1 MKITLTQLRFQN
13 FKGAKDQTIDFTG
26 RTSIYGQNA
35 SGKTRIFDAFA
46 FLLFG
51 KDSNDRK
58 DFNIKC
64 LDSNNEPLHK
74 VETSVSGTLYIDS
87 RKLTLQRVYKEKWQK
102 KRGEETAEF
111 NGHETLYFVND
122 VPHSQK
128 DYQDKVNDIL
138 PESIFKQ
145 VTNPLYFNSMKWNE
159 RREMLSKMAG
169 DITDGDVLK
178 ENPELLAFFEMID
191 GRAFEEYKK
200 ELAAKKKMLK
210 EAIQNIPARIDE
222 VSRAIQPDP
231 DYGQIEKA
239 VETHNAKI
247 TEIETV
253 IASET
258 QMFDMANKEHVR
270 KQNRIYELEAKVKD
284 LRFAALSKVEE
295 QTHELKVKKI
305 RLSND
310 ANQLSSDI
318 ASKRDRITN
327 LTARWTALEA
337 ENKKLRERWHELNQK
352 TLTFDESQFA
362 CPACKRAFEAEDIE
376 AKKAE
381 MTANFNADKTKQ
393 LEQVTSEG
401 KNNAA
406 EIKKISDEIT
416 MLNELIA
423 QFQIQAD
430 LKRKESD
437 AIVIA
442 EIPDI
447 NFNENA
453 QIKVLQD
460 EIEITRGL
468 MKTAPVINNT
478 ELLDSKKQIRVKI
491 DELKRQLTIK
501 EQNEKL
507 KVRKQELI
515 DSERSLNQQIAD
527 LEKQEFQCEAFTKA
541 KIDMIEQRVNSMFS
555 IVRFKM
561 FNTLINGGTEETCEA
576 LINGVPYSDANSA
589 ARIQAGLDIIKT
601 LSRHYDVYAPVFI
614 DNRESTTN
622 IPDMECQVISLYV
635 DPAKKELEVINN

>member
-1 MKITLTQLRFQN
+1 MKITLTQLRLQN

-64 LDSNNEPLHK
+64 LDSNNEPLHR
-74 VETSVSGTLYIDS
+74 VETSVSGILYIDS
-87 RKLTLQRVYKEKWQK
+87 RKLTLQRIYKEKWQK

-111 NGHETLYFVND
+111 NGHETHFFVNE
-122 VPHSQK
+122 VPHTMTE
-128 DYQDKVNDIL
+128 YQDKINDII
-138 PESIFKQ
+138 PENIFKLL
-145 VTNPLYFNSMKWNE
+145 TNPLYFNTVMKWTE
-159 RREMLSKMAG
+159 RRELLSKMVG
-169 DITDGDVLK
+169 DITDTDVLAIH
-178 ENPELLAFFEMID
+178 PELRDFYDEIT
-191 GRAFEEYKK
+191 GKTVEGYKK
-200 ELAAKKKMLK
+200 ELAAKKKLLK
-210 EAIQNIPARIDE
+210 ESLANIPARIDE
-222 VSRAIQPDP
+222 VSRAIQTEP
-231 DYGQIEKA
+231 DYNQLQNEINRYNEKVAQID
-239 VETHNAKI
+239 TQL
-247 TEIETV
+247 T
-253 IASET
+253 SESER
-258 QMFDMANKEHVR
+258 FDRANKEQVR
-270 KQNRIYELEAKVKD
+270 KQNRIYELEAKVKELQFQD
-284 LRFAALSKVEE
+284 LSKVEE
-295 QTHELKVKKI
+295 STHELKVKKI
-305 RLSND
+305 RLSSEVL
-310 ANQLSSDI
+310 QLKADI
-318 ASKRDRITN
+318 ASLKDRIEN
-327 LTARWTALEA
+327 LKAREA
-337 ENKKLRERWHELNQK
+337 ELVKENDSHRKDWSEINESS
-352 TLTFDESQFA
+352 LTFDENEFI
-362 CPACKRAFEAEDIE
+362 CPTCKRQFESDDIE

-381 MTANFNADKTKQ
+381 MQTSFNRSKTAK
-393 LEQVTSEG
+393 LEAITNIG
-401 KNNAA
+401 KKNAA
-406 EIKKISDEIT
+406 EIQKIKEDIVKLNVQIAGYSYSLSIKQKEHDEMVIP
-416 MLNELIA
+416 E
-423 QFQIQAD
+423 
-430 LKRKESD
+430 KPE
-437 AIVIA
+437 IVQN
-442 EIPDI
+442 P
-447 NFNENA
+447 
-453 QIKVLQD
+453 QIKILQD

-468 MKTAPVINNT
+468 MQPIKINNT
-478 ELLDSKKQIRVKI
+478 DLIAEKKNIGIRL
-491 DELKRQLTIK
+491 DELKKQLNIK